1 MRRRIVLTVLMPA
14 LVALALATPVGAGCC
29 AIITLDQLPT
39 QVVAGQPTQISFM
52 YRINHMPL
60 TGYTLEI
67 NATHAD
73 TSDSF
78 TVIAEQQ
85 ERTGHYAATLTFPIA
100 GEWRWSIMRQP
111 MPPLTVLPAA
121 PPGRANTSLPL
132 AAGVVGLAGSAV
144 ALLISLRTRMR
155 WAVALTVVGALIGVT
170 GLVWVSQASASNDA
184 FVNLATPA
192 ERGRALFMAKGCI
205 VCHRHESTADVFKSS
220 EVGPNLSNLKIDPD
234 YLRRWLKDPS
244 AIKPGTFMPTL
255 GLSDSEIEL
264 LVAFLTRAQ

>member
-67 NATHAD
+67 NATHAN

-144 ALLISLRTRMR
+144 ALLISLRPRR
-155 WAVALTVVGALIGVT
+155 RAHPAARSPIRRLRPSRAGRCSWRRVASCAIDTNPPPMYS
-170 GLVWVSQASASNDA
+170 GLQKSAR
-184 FVNLATPA
+184 T
-192 ERGRALFMAKGCI
+192 
-205 VCHRHESTADVFKSS
+205 
-220 EVGPNLSNLKIDPD
+220 
-234 YLRRWLKDPS
+234 
-244 AIKPGTFMPTL
+244 
-255 GLSDSEIEL
+255 
-264 LVAFLTRAQ
+264 